1 MIITSGTT
9 LDDRYELERRLG
21 SGGFGEVF
29 AATHVV
35 TNRPCAVKLLAA
47 RPSTEAQRQ
56 RLLREARLAATLVD
70 DHITRVLDAGVHD
83 GRPFVVMELLE
94 GEDLGRRIEREG
106 ALVPELV
113 ALCLLHVACALTA
126 AHEQDIVH
134 LDLKPRNM
142 FLTRD
147 GDGRPSV
154 KLLDFGTAKLL
165 RHGVDDS
172 STFIAGT
179 PVYMAPEQFTGARV
193 GPPADL
199 YAYGMSAF
207 HMLVGHTFYELEQ
220 QQADNPF
227 ALGARLMHGP
237 PESAS
242 SRAARYDTTVPEAFD
257 PWFARCTHVDP
268 ARRFASARKAHAGLL
283 EALALSPT
291 AIASVRVEALDDG
304 LAGEHRPVATTET
317 FRGPDRSA
325 KVTRSASLRRTRS
338 VDRIRRGMVAV
349 AVCAMGA
356 WVLMSAVHSSAST
369 LSSALLASIPSLEDL
384 ARDPALSFA
393 TGDCRAGYQWYGIKS
408 RVYLPRGVDGSCDDT
423 PQSPLVV
430 FIHDHQPSSTLGY
443 ESYRY
448 LQRHLARNGFI
459 SVSIEVGDESSR
471 AASRDA
477 LFLMEDFLAFSW
489 PDTGYA
495 EVESVA
501 LVGHGRGATTVRLL
515 AEKLEGHPIFRV
527 KTLVTLQ
534 PDQVGPA
541 LEGRHADAS
550 FELVAD
556 ASAPTTRDAMP
567 STRKL
572 VAGTDVGFAEGA
584 IAQNRAVQGYLL
596 AFLAAH
602 HHGRKDW
609 FDRFIV
615 GDSIPGGVPAAGD

>member
-1 MIITSGTT
+1 MIITSGST

-35 TNRPCAVKLLAA
+35 TKSRCAVKLLAA
-47 RPSTEAQRQ
+47 RPSTETQRQ

-94 GEDLGRRIEREG
+94 GEDLGRRIDRGG
-106 ALVPELV
+106 ALGPGLV

-126 AHEQDIVH
+126 AHERDIVH

-154 KLLDFGTAKLL
+154 KLLDFGTAKLI

-179 PVYMAPEQFTGARV
+179 PVYMAPEQFTGAPV

-207 HMLVGHTFYELEQ
+207 HMLVGHAYYELEQ

-242 SRAARYDTTVPEAFD
+242 SRAARYDTVLPGGFD

-268 ARRFASARKAHAGLL
+268 TRRFASAQQAHAGLL
-283 EALALSPT
+283 EALCLSST
-291 AIASVRVEALDDG
+291 AIASVRVEAFDDG
-304 LAGEHRPVATTET
+304 LAGEPHPAAKTET
-317 FRGPDRSA
+317 LRGPDRSTR
-325 KVTRSASLRRTRS
+325 VTRVALHRPARS
-338 VDRIRRGMVAV
+338 VDWVRRITIAV
-349 AVCAMGA
+349 ALCAMGA
-356 WVLMSAVHSSAST
+356 WVLRSAVSASAST
-369 LSSALLASIPSLEDL
+369 LSSELLAATPSLEDL

-393 TGDCRAGYQWYGIKS
+393 TSDCRAGYQWYGIKA

-423 PQSPLVV
+423 PQSSLAV
-430 FIHDHQPSSTLGY
+430 FIHDHRPSSSSSY

-459 SVSIEVGDESSR
+459 SVSIEVADKPSQ

-489 PDTGYA
+489 PDTGSA
-495 EVESVA
+495 ELESVA

-515 AEKLEGHPIFRV
+515 AEKLEGHPIFGV

-534 PDQVGPA
+534 PRQAGPA
-541 LEGRHADAS
+541 LGSRHADAH
-550 FELVAD
+550 FELVSD
-556 ASAPTTRDAMP
+556 SSAPTTRDAIP

-572 VAGTDVGFAEGA
+572 VTGTDAGFAGGA
-584 IAQNRAVQGYLL
+584 TEQNRAVQGYLL

-602 HHGRKDW
+602 HQGRLPW
-609 FDRFIV
+609 YGRYV
-615 GDSIPGGVPAAGD
+615 AGDAVPGEVLAPK